1 MNSSVDT
8 ISAAATAIVSAEARA
23 QPTTVSF
30 RDYGVSVEKSSREE
44 YLLPILTALLSCC
57 HCYGGTGIA
66 INPKTKRRWR
76 SCWSQ
81 YWCFGSHKTS
91 KRIGHAVLVPEP
103 VVPGAA
109 VSTSNNQTTS
119 TAIVLPFIAPP
130 SSPAS
135 FLPSD
140 PPSASQSPAGF
151 LSLASLSANAY
162 SSGEPASMFSIG
174 PYAYETQ
181 LVSPPVFSTFNTEPS
196 TAPFTPP
203 PESVQLTT
211 PSSPEVPFAQ
221 LLSSSLDRQ
230 RRNSSNN
237 QKFPLSQY
245 EYQPYQQYPGSPGGN
260 LISPGSAISNSGTSS
275 PFPDRHPM
283 LEFRMGEDGAGLGSR
298 LGSGTLTPD
307 GYELGSRLGSGCL
320 TPNGVGVGSGTGSGC
335 LTPDGTRPASSDGFH
350 TENQISE
357 VASLANT
364 ESGCHNG
371 GTILFDHR
379 VSFELTGEDVACC
392 LANKAL
398 RTATEYSND
407 IAAENSIETD
417 TLLTDSNNQRAFN
430 VEESLSRIPE
440 NASGEGE
447 DQGYRKQRS
456 ITLGS
461 TKEFNFDYTKA
472 EVPSKSN
479 IGSEWW
485 ANKNVAAKESKPCND
500 WTFFPILQPGV
511 R

>member
-23 QPTTVSF
+23 QPTTVS
-30 RDYGVSVEKSSREE
+30 
-44 YLLPILTALLSCC
+44 
-57 HCYGGTGIA
+57 
-66 INPKTKRRWR
+66 KRRWG

-81 YWCFGSHKTS
+81 YWCFGSQKTS

-109 VSTSNNQTTS
+109 VSTSDNQTTS

-140 PPSASQSPAGF
+140 PPSASHSPAGF
-151 LSLASLSANAY
+151 LSLTSLSANAY

-230 RRNSSNN
+230 RRNSINN

-283 LEFRMGEDGAGLGSR
+283 LEFRMGEGPKLYGFEHFTNHKWGSRLGSGSLTPDGAGLGSR

-320 TPNGVGVGSGTGSGC
+320 TPNGVGVGSGMGSGC
-335 LTPDGTRPASSDGFH
+335 LTPDGTGPASRDGFH
-350 TENQISE
+350 MENQISE

-364 ESGCHNG
+364 ESGCQNG
-371 GTILFDHR
+371 GTIIFDHR

-417 TLLTDSNNQRAFN
+417 ALLTDSNNHRVFN